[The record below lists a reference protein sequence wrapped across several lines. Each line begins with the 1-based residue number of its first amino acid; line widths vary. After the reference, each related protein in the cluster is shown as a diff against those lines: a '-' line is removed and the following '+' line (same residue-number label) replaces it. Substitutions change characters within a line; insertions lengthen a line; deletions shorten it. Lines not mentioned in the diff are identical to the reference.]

1 MDENVQSNATPQEP
15 MMPKP
20 DNNMVL
26 AIFTTVCCCLP
37 LGIVGIIKASKV
49 NDYYYMKQYEMAQQA
64 ADDAKKWSL
73 IGLGIGIVFEIIYF
87 IIYGATLFSTF
98 SAN

>member
-1 MDENVQSNATPQEP
+1 MEDYVQQNQTSQEP

-20 DNNMVL
+20 DNNMAL

-37 LGIVGIIKASKV
+37 FGIVGIIKASKV
-49 NDYYYMKQYEMAQQA
+49 NEFFYMKQYQMAQQA

-73 IGLGIGIVFEIIYF
+73 IGLGIGIVIELIYF
-87 IIYGATLFSTF
+87 IIYGVAAIASLS
-98 SAN
+98 N